1 MKTVSKKQAISA
13 KKISFSALFCALCC
27 VGTIVI
33 AIPLPNGY
41 FNVGDVFVLLAG
53 WCLGPV
59 YGAISAALGS
69 ALADVIS
76 GWTLYAPATFVIK
89 GVEALLAYFVC
100 YFWKKCLKNDKLD
113 IVARIISAV
122 GGGLCMVLGYFFY
135 ESILYGFGGAAA
147 SLVGNFTQAA
157 CCVTCAC
164 ILIAA
169 LYPVKGVKKLFPY
182 LSISIH

>member
-1 MKTVSKKQAISA
+1 MKTLFKKQEISA
-13 KKISFSALFCALCC
+13 KKLSFCALFCALCC
-27 VGTIVI
+27 IGTLVI
-33 AIPLPNGY
+33 EIPLPNGF

-59 YGAISAALGS
+59 FGTLAAAVGT
-69 ALADVIS
+69 ALADVIA
-76 GWTLYAPATFVIK
+76 GWAFYAPGTFVIK
-89 GVEALLAYFVC
+89 GIEALLAYFVC

-122 GGGLCMVLGYFFY
+122 VGGLCMVLGYFFY
-135 ESILYGFGGAAA
+135 ESIFYGFGGAAA

-157 CCVTCAC
+157 CCIVCASFV
-164 ILIAA
+164 ISAI
-169 LYPVKGVKKLFPY
+169 YPIKRVKKLFPY